1 MIPRLWAITDPALGD
16 DELVRRAAIAAA
28 IAKGALCIHLRDKAR
43 GADALAP
50 IAARLRAATRAH
62 GAWLAIGDHPALA
75 DAVDADVAHGWAGR
89 AARGTWSVPAHSDDD
104 VRRALAARADVVLVS
119 PIFATPGKGAPR
131 GAGAISS
138 ARALA
143 PGLRVY
149 ALGGIDAT
157 NARACV
163 AAGAHGVAVIR
174 ALLGADDVAVAT
186 RALLDALRAGDR
198 A

>member
-1 MIPRLWAITDPALGD
+1 MIPRLWAITEPALGD
-16 DELVRRAAIAAA
+16 DELVRRAEIAAA
-28 IAKGALCIHLRDKAR
+28 TAKGALCIHLRDKAR
-43 GADALAP
+43 GAEALAP

-75 DAVDADVAHGWAGR
+75 DAVDADAAHGWAGR
-89 AARGTWSVPAHSDDD
+89 GARPAWSVPARSDDD
-104 VRRALAARADVVLVS
+104 VRRARAAGADVLLVS
-119 PIFATPGKGAPR
+119 PIFATPNKGAPR
-131 GAGAISS
+131 GVGAISS

-163 AAGAHGVAVIR
+163 EAGADGVAVIR
-174 ALLGADDVAVAT
+174 ALFGAADVAAAT
-186 RALLDALRAGDR
+186 RSLLDAIRADDR